1 MPVQVLKLLLPD
13 VFTVGLFNLGGGGG
27 NSEESW
33 NTTIRPMHI

>member
-13 VFTVGLFNLGGGGG
+13 VFTVGLFNLGGGG